1 MLVINKQPIGM
12 GKERM
17 CFVHPDDPRLAIKVQ
32 VGDNN
37 QQIGREIRFYQRL
50 EQRGIDCQHIP
61 AFHGTCQTNRGD
73 GIIVDLIRDFD
84 GQISHP
90 LNWYLASG
98 FPLEEFVPRLDEVRQ
113 SFIENLIIFNH
124 DLTIGNMLVR
134 KTSFSRF
141 HLVAIDGLR
150 DVVAIDW
157 LDRIPFLARRKIKR
171 RWQHFMDR
179 LYRSREVTMQREAP
193 AQESHAER

>member
-37 QQIGREIRFYQRL
+37 QQTGREIRFYQRL

-90 LNWYLASG
+90 LNWYLARG

-113 SFIENLIIFNH
+113 SFIDNLIIFNH